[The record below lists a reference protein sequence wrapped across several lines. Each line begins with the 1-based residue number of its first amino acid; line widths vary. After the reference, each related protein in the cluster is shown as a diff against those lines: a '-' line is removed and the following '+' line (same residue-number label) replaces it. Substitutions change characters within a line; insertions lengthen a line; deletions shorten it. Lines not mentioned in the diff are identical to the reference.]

1 MTMILIKNNISKV
14 KKKVISNIRDVAMI
28 VMEIRI
34 MIQLLLQM
42 IKNRDDYIIMT
53 VVIIITKVTL

>member
-53 VVIIITKVTL
+53 VVIIITKVKL